1 MSGIKRID
9 HESQS
14 ADGSYGSSAIM
25 AATGTSAIM
34 AGNLRES
41 VIKAME
47 RLAADLAIS
56 FAIIRTETMGMETA
70 DQMKREQIS
79 IGNDGADKIDGNVE
93 SLKDTDCGNGAVSTE
108 NMKKTVSGIDGVHQK
123 TVLKTVRS
131 EANGP
136 SEDMQ
141 CRMRAEIE
149 FMDTL
154 IQLIDDEIEKMDNGR
169 SATLLK
175 DKKVTE
181 DESQCSNSTPTE
193 FVGIP
198 MEPISSTPR
207 SVKTDAVSMNGIS
220 EVKELIISMDSTK
233 IERKGNEIGIQ
244 AESEE
249 MRRGIRENGNE
260 TMSGF
265 EPTGIAVISRTST
278 VYVLSLSF
286 SLSLWSNEHDL

>member
-1 MSGIKRID
+1 MT
-9 HESQS
+9 
-14 ADGSYGSSAIM
+14 ADGVASDFIM
-25 AATGTSAIM
+25 QNA
-34 AGNLRES
+34 RKS
-41 VIKAME
+41 VIKTINEITSDGSASAE
-47 RLAADLAIS
+47 IS
-56 FAIIRTETMGMETA
+56 NGRN
-70 DQMKREQIS
+70 QMKETVGTGNAVRKQIEQNS
-79 IGNDGADKIDGNVE
+79 
-93 SLKDTDCGNGAVSTE
+93 
-108 NMKKTVSGIDGVHQK
+108 MGIDGAHSENESTNSSK
-123 TVLKTVRS
+123 DTVS
-131 EANGP
+131 QIDGQ
-136 SEDMQ
+136 SEDTRN
-141 CRMRAEIE
+141 RMST
-149 FMDTL
+149 DTESRGTVM
-154 IQLIDDEIEKMDNGR
+154 QLIDDEIEKMDNGR
-169 SATLLK
+169 TATLLK

-286 SLSLWSNEHDL
+286 SLSVVK